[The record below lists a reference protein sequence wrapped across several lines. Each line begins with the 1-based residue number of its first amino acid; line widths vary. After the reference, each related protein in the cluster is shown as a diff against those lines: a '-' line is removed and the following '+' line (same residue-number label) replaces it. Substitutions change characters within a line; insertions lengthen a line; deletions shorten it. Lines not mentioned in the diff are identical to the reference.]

1 MSDGSREQLQMTAGL
16 DLGDK
21 YSHLCLIDS
30 QSGEVMEGGRL
41 RSIYHPQIFTPPL
54 LLYRFSQ
61 LQVQR
66 IHLPRTRVN
75 KDKRKRL
82 RYILSTQ
89 LLPLDVLRQE
99 LAGCIL
105 L

>member
-1 MSDGSREQLQMTAGL
+1 MQDRAYGL
-16 DLGDK
+16 
-21 YSHLCLIDS
+21 
-30 QSGEVMEGGRL
+30 R
-41 RSIYHPQIFTPPL
+41 
-54 LLYRFSQ
+54 
-61 LQVQR
+61 R

>member
-1 MSDGSREQLQMTAGL
+1 MSGCDDSKRQVLGASLTCTIFGVGWALRAGSELRGT
-16 DLGDK
+16 
-21 YSHLCLIDS
+21 CLNFGELRK
-30 QSGEVMEGGRL
+30 GEVR
-41 RSIYHPQIFTPPL
+41 
-54 LLYRFSQ
+54 
-61 LQVQR
+61 R
-66 IHLPRTRVN
+66 IHLLRRWVN

>member
-1 MSDGSREQLQMTAGL
+1 VVAMRSENFGELR
-16 DLGDK
+16 
-21 YSHLCLIDS
+21 H
-30 QSGEVMEGGRL
+30 GEVR
-41 RSIYHPQIFTPPL
+41 
-54 LLYRFSQ
+54 
-61 LQVQR
+61 R
-66 IHLPRTRVN
+66 ILLPRTPVN

-89 LLPLDVLRQE
+89 LLPKDIQKQE

>member
-1 MSDGSREQLQMTAGL
+1 MQQPAYELLRM
-16 DLGDK
+16 
-21 YSHLCLIDS
+21 HL
-30 QSGEVMEGGRL
+30 L
-41 RSIYHPQIFTPPL
+41 RTP
-54 LLYRFSQ
+54 
-61 LQVQR
+61 
-66 IHLPRTRVN
+66 VN

-89 LLPLDVLRQE
+89 LLPKDIQKQE

>member
-1 MSDGSREQLQMTAGL
+1 MGCEVSTIPRSSR
-16 DLGDK
+16 
-21 YSHLCLIDS
+21 
-30 QSGEVMEGGRL
+30 
-41 RSIYHPQIFTPPL
+41 PPL